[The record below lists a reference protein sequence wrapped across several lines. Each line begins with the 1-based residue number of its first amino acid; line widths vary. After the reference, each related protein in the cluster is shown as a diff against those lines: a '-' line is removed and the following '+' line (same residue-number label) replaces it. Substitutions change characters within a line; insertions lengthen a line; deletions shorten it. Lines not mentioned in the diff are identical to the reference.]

1 MTRHYRRHTAENAFE
16 RNASRLRLELSMGT
30 PRRHLDVLVELLEV
44 LVEQTGATL
53 LTTQYREELTALKRL
68 VATRSNV
75 RLVK

>member
-1 MTRHYRRHTAENAFE
+1 
-16 RNASRLRLELSMGT
+16 MGT